1 MGGIIEELRIEDSSE
16 LRELEHLFSWATQVG
31 RGEIQLPDFAY
42 FEDRYDEPLLVRC
55 SAVTS
60 IGPGSRESI
69 SMITVSGEEFSVQ
82 GSYEATIAKVLGS
95 EFRSPRS

>member
-60 IGPGSRESI
+60 IRPGNRDATSS
-69 SMITVSGEEFSVQ
+69 ITVAGKRIVVR